1 MQHGPR
7 ILVQDATMIKMYRGS
22 RCNEDEDATRIKM
35 QHGSTCNQSGER
47 YNAPY
52 VAITIRL
59 GQMNGLFEVFLF
71 IVLQSLTNS
80 WRSAVAA
87 GEHGAVEVDVSG
99 AGGVPEIVISTW
111 CLCSLIIARAH
122 EHFVTK
128 YTITDVSKR
137 GGAHDVTQVLF
148 FFIVVSITQCTAVS
162 RSVSMWSS
170 DLAGTQAKMDPD

>member
-1 MQHGPR
+1 MYPVQEAYLR
-7 ILVQDATMIKMYRGS
+7 LSLVHDA
-22 RCNEDEDATRIKM
+22 C
-35 QHGSTCNQSGER
+35 
-47 YNAPY
+47 APS
-52 VAITIRL
+52 
-59 GQMNGLFEVFLF
+59 
-71 IVLQSLTNS
+71 SL
-80 WRSAVAA
+80 
-87 GEHGAVEVDVSG
+87 
-99 AGGVPEIVISTW
+99 
-111 CLCSLIIARAH
+111 LIAR